1 MSMLTEKALQG
12 YREYTKRTIAYAR
25 YKIGTTYYKTPIQDI
40 KIQPDG
46 KLAVRFMIEP
56 KISSKVTISEVQL
69 FDTNNDLWLSK
80 AENLV
85 KESAQEGFFYLFK
98 ITIKEGQV
106 MEYERTCALAGPCGR
121 TSQSLQ
127 RKRN

>member
-98 ITIKEGQV
+98 ITIKEG
-106 MEYERTCALAGPCGR
+106 
-121 TSQSLQ
+121 
-127 RKRN
+127 